1 MEVSMFAPSDVM
13 NNFLLKKTIVMSDK
27 FKLLRNYTSRDFGF
41 IFVVEN
47 WNFNHLE
54 YIS

>member
-1 MEVSMFAPSDVM
+1 MEVSMLAPSDVM
-13 NNFLLKKTIVMSDK
+13 NYFLLKKTIAMSDK
-27 FKLLRNYTSRDFGF
+27 FKLLQNNTSRDYGF